1 MMKIKPN
8 MLRGKLLSL
17 MNQMYPTPINEMD
30 IVGILYQYHSV
41 DDIKRELQ
49 YLADKEYCTRTELP
63 HPYKIGEKIV
73 TCKLTARGLDLLNGD
88 IPTDPGIVVPV
99 EE

>member
-1 MMKIKPN
+1 MKIKPN

-41 DDIKRELQ
+41 DDI
-49 YLADKEYCTRTELP
+49 
-63 HPYKIGEKIV
+63 
-73 TCKLTARGLDLLNGD
+73 
-88 IPTDPGIVVPV
+88 
-99 EE
+99 